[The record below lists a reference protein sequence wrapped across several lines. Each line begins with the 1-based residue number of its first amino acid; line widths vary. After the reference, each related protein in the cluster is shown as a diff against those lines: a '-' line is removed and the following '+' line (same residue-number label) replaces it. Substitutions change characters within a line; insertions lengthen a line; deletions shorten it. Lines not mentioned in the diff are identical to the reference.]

1 MPGFEIIPYN
11 DIPALKAKLEGDP
24 NIVAFMVEPIQ
35 VGVALLPGCAR
46 VRRMQH
52 LVGLQRPSCRT
63 CQAQAPTTPCAC
75 ALGLR
80 ALPQGEA
87 GVVVPADGYMR
98 QAQGL
103 LKQHNALLISDE
115 VQTGLCR

>member
-35 VGVALLPGCAR
+35 VGVALLPGCAACSIC
-46 VRRMQH
+46 
-52 LVGLQRPSCRT
+52 LVELQRPSCRT
-63 CQAQAPTTPCAC
+63 CQAQAPTTPCVC
-75 ALGLR
+75 GLGLR